1 MKEFKIGQ
9 KVNVRVLGEI
19 ISYSKISGFL
29 IRINEPSIYSS
40 GVNNSLW
47 FSESGLEAVTRE
59 PEPEPE
65 GKEMRLIVDMPGLE
79 IGKIYHV
86 RDVKD
91 LLCVSDNNNTH
102 LYIPHNCKSYFQ
114 PPDLPVRVRG
124 LLERKSDQKGTI
136 NTQGRRPEELGTT

>member
-9 KVNVRVLGEI
+9 KVDVRVLGEI
-19 ISYSKISGFL
+19 ISYSKISGYL
-29 IRINEPSIYSS
+29 IRINESSI
-40 GVNNSLW
+40 W
-47 FSESGLEAVTRE
+47 FSESGLEASTRE
-59 PEPEPE
+59 PEPELE
-65 GKEMRLIVDMPGLE
+65 GKEMRLIVDMPGSE
-79 IGKIYHV
+79 IGKVYHV

-124 LLERKSDQKGTI
+124 LLERKSDQKDI
-136 NTQGRRPEELGTT
+136 FNTHGRRPEELGTT